1 MICFFYFI
9 HLNNVILIIL
19 NIVNVLTFMDKKNIL
34 SVKNLE
40 KIYTSKEASTTHAL
54 NNLNLD
60 VKEGE
65 IFGLLGP
72 NGAGKTTFINILAGT
87 VIKTSGQV
95 NVWGFDLDKNPR
107 QVRASVGIVPQEVN
121 LDPFFSPR
129 KLLELQAGLYG
140 IKKKNR
146 ITDTILRLVSL
157 EKQADSYARSLSGG
171 MKRRLLVAKALVHQ
185 PPIIFLDEPT
195 AGVDVQLR
203 KNLWKNVK
211 SLNEQGVTII
221 LTTHYLEEAEEMC
234 DRIAILNKGNMV
246 ALDSTKNLLD
256 KIQTKKVT
264 VKTDKKIDIKDG
276 DLESLK
282 IISNLENEICVSYE
296 KNTINIEELINLIK
310 RDNAKIK
317 DISTDDGDLEDVFL
331 RLIKN

>member
-1 MICFFYFI
+1 M
-9 HLNNVILIIL
+9 N
-19 NIVNVLTFMDKKNIL
+19 KKNIL
-34 SVKNLE
+34 SVKNLK
-40 KIYTSKEASTTHAL
+40 KIYSNKQDGETHAL

-87 VIKTSGQV
+87 VIKTAGQV

-140 IKKKNR
+140 IKEKDR
-146 ITDTILRLVSL
+146 ITDTILNLVSL
-157 EKQADSYARSLSGG
+157 EKQANSYARSLSGG
-171 MKRRLLVAKALVHQ
+171 MKRRLLMAKALVHQ

-195 AGVDVQLR
+195 AGVDVELR
-203 KNLWKNVK
+203 QNLWKNVRL
-211 SLNEQGVTII
+211 LNELGVTII

-234 DRIAILNKGNMV
+234 DRIAILNKGNIV
-246 ALDSTKNLLD
+246 ALDSTKNLLNR
-256 KIQTKKVT
+256 IQTKKVT
-264 VKTDKKIDIKDG
+264 FKTDKNIDIKED

-282 IISNLENEICVSYE
+282 IISKLDNEVCVSYE
-296 KNTINIEELINLIK
+296 KSKVNIEELINLIK
-310 RDNAKIK
+310 KNNVKII

>member
-1 MICFFYFI
+1 M
-9 HLNNVILIIL
+9 N
-19 NIVNVLTFMDKKNIL
+19 KKNIL
-34 SVKNLE
+34 SVKNLK
-40 KIYTSKEASTTHAL
+40 KIYSNEQTADTYAL
-54 NNLNLD
+54 NDLNLD

-65 IFGLLGP
+65 TFGLLGP

-87 VIKTSGQV
+87 VIKTSGKV
-95 NVWGFDLDKNPR
+95 NVWGFDLDESPR

-140 IKKKNR
+140 IEKKDR
-146 ITDTILRLVSL
+146 ITDDILKLVSL
-157 EKQADSYARSLSGG
+157 EKQSNSYARSLSGG
-171 MKRRLLVAKALVHQ
+171 MKRRLLMAKALVHQ
-185 PPIIFLDEPT
+185 PPIVFLDEPT
-195 AGVDVQLR
+195 AGVDVELR

-211 SLNEQGVTII
+211 MLNDQGVTII

-256 KIQTKKVT
+256 RIQTKKVAFK
-264 VKTDKKIDIKDG
+264 VDKKIVIKDG
-276 DLESLK
+276 DLDSLK
-282 IISNLENEICVSYE
+282 IISISRDKILVSYE
-296 KNTINIEELINLIK
+296 KSKVNIEELITLIK
-310 RDNAKIK
+310 KKNVKIK

>member
-1 MICFFYFI
+1 M
-9 HLNNVILIIL
+9 N
-19 NIVNVLTFMDKKNIL
+19 KKNIL
-34 SVKNLE
+34 SVKNLK
-40 KIYTSKEASTTHAL
+40 KIYHSKETGETHAL

-87 VIKTSGQV
+87 VIKTEGQV

-140 IKKKNR
+140 INKKDR
-146 ITDTILRLVSL
+146 ITDAILELVSL
-157 EKQADSYARSLSGG
+157 EKQANSYARSLSGG
-171 MKRRLLVAKALVHQ
+171 MKRRLLMAKALVHQ

-195 AGVDVQLR
+195 AGVDVELR
-203 KNLWKNVK
+203 QNLWKNVK
-211 SLNEQGVTII
+211 MLNDQGVTII

-234 DRIAILNKGNMV
+234 DRIAILNKGNIV

-256 KIQTKKVT
+256 RKKKKKMIFT
-264 VKTDKKIDIKDG
+264 TDKKVDIKDG

-282 IISNLENEICVSYE
+282 IVSILDNEICLSYE
-296 KNTINIEELINLIK
+296 KSKIRIEELMNLIK
-310 RDNAKIK
+310 RNNTQIIDL
-317 DISTDDGDLEDVFL
+317 STDDGDLEDVFL